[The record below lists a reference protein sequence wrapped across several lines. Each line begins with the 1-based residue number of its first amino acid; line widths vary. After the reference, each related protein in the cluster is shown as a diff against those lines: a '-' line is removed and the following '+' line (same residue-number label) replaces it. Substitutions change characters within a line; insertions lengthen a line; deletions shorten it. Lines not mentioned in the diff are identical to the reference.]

1 MTQAAL
7 RVEHIGHVYD
17 DHNGHVE
24 ALDDISF
31 EIAPGEFVCIVGP
44 SGSGKSTLLRILA
57 GLIPPQDGRVWLDG
71 QLVESPARSI
81 GVVFQKANLMP
92 WRTVRDNIALPLE
105 LAGVAGNE
113 INRRADALLEL
124 VGLSGFAQSYPR
136 GLSGGMEQRV
146 AIARALIHQPSLLL
160 LDEPFG
166 ALDALT
172 RERMALEL
180 TRIWTAQNSRAAQ
193 NSSATQNNVAQKTT
207 VVMVTHS
214 IQEAV
219 FLSDRVLV
227 MTDRPGSIA
236 REVRVNLPRPR
247 EYAVLQTETF
257 ADLAGQVRAAIVM
270 TT

>member
-7 RVEHIGHVYD
+7 RVERVGHIYD

-31 EIAPGEFVCIVGP
+31 EIARGEFVCIVGP
-44 SGSGKSTLLRILA
+44 SGSGKSTLLRMLA
-57 GLIPPQDGRVWLDG
+57 GLISPQQGRVWLDG
-71 QLVESPARSI
+71 QLVEAPARSI
-81 GVVFQKANLMP
+81 GLVFQKANLMP
-92 WRTVRDNIALPLE
+92 WRSVRDNIALPLE
-105 LAGVAGNE
+105 LANVSAAE
-113 INRRADALLEL
+113 IDRRAAELIEL
-124 VGLSGFAQSYPR
+124 VGLNGFAQTYPR

-146 AIARALIHQPSLLL
+146 AIARALIHRPSILL

-180 TRIWTAQNSRAAQ
+180 TRIWA
-193 NSSATQNNVAQKTT
+193 AQKTT

-227 MTDRPGSIA
+227 MTDRPGRIA
-236 REVRVNLPRPR
+236 REVHVTLPRPR
-247 EYAVLQTETF
+247 DLSVLQAGTF
-257 ADLAGQVRAAIVM
+257 ADLAGQVRAAIAAG
-270 TT
+270 

>member
-7 RVEHIGHVYD
+7 RVEHVGHVYD
-17 DHNGHVE
+17 DQHGQVD
-24 ALDDISF
+24 ALDNITF
-31 EIAPGEFVCIVGP
+31 EIKPGEFVCLVGP

-57 GLIPPQDGRVWLDG
+57 GLIPPQQGRVWLDG
-71 QLVESPARSI
+71 QPITAPVRSI
-81 GVVFQKANLMP
+81 GIVFQKANLMP

-105 LAGVAGNE
+105 LTGQAEVE
-113 INRRADALLEL
+113 INRRAQELIDL
-124 VGLSGFAQSYPR
+124 VGLHGFEDSYPR

-146 AIARALIHQPSLLL
+146 AIARSLIHAPAILL

-166 ALDALT
+166 SLDALT

-180 TRIWTAQNSRAAQ
+180 TRIWS
-193 NSSATQNNVAQKTT
+193 AQKTT

-227 MTDRPGSIA
+227 MTERPGRIA
-236 REVRVNLPRPR
+236 ADIVIDLPRPR
-247 EYAVLQTETF
+247 ALQLLQEESFVETTGKIRQAV
-257 ADLAGQVRAAIVM
+257 VM
-270 TT
+270 A

>member
-1 MTQAAL
+1 MSQSAL

-31 EIAPGEFVCIVGP
+31 EITSGEFACIVGP

-57 GLIPPQDGRVWLDG
+57 GLIPPQAGRVWLDG

-81 GVVFQKANLMP
+81 GIVFQKANLMP

-105 LAGVAGNE
+105 LAGVDANDLD
-113 INRRADALLEL
+113 RRAAALIEL
-124 VGLSGFAQSYPR
+124 VGLNGFAQSYPR

-180 TRIWTAQNSRAAQ
+180 TRIWAAP
-193 NSSATQNNVAQKTT
+193 NTGAAQKTT

-227 MTDRPGSIA
+227 ITERPGRIA
-236 REVRVNLPRPR
+236 RDVRINLPRPR
-247 EYAVLQTETF
+247 NLNILQTETF

>member
-7 RVEHIGHVYD
+7 RVEHIGHIYD

-31 EIAPGEFVCIVGP
+31 EIASGEFVCIVGP

-57 GLIPPQDGRVWLDG
+57 GLIPAEQGEVWLNG
-71 QLVESPARSI
+71 QRVTAPARSI
-81 GVVFQKANLMP
+81 GIVFQKANLMP

-105 LAGVAGNE
+105 LAGVAGSE
-113 INRRADALLEL
+113 IDRRADALLEL
-124 VGLSGFAQSYPR
+124 VGLGSFAQSYPR

-180 TRIWTAQNSRAAQ
+180 TRIWAAQ
-193 NSSATQNNVAQKTT
+193 QTT

-227 MTDRPGSIA
+227 MTERPGRIG

-247 EYAVLQTETF
+247 DFDVLQTEAF